1 MVTAFQESNK
11 SFLSPEVRTLV
22 LTSSDQFLLNTAS
35 VRLLLLSGPLKAM
48 IESAGH
54 NWDTAKKDYAT
65 SAEIVSSL
73 SFEEAACVSA
83 VFHSVMGIMDAGQLY
98 LQLPGHTKTEG
109 VARIS
114 RTWKP

>member
-1 MVTAFQESNK
+1 MVSAFQESNK

-65 SAEIVSSL
+65 SDKIRNQLNSLGIVMKDEKDGS
-73 SFEEAACVSA
+73 VSWD
-83 VFHSVMGIMDAGQLY
+83 VN
-98 LQLPGHTKTEG
+98 
-109 VARIS
+109 
-114 RTWKP
+114 